1 MVISSHKSSKQSE
14 NDDRQSHSTSQGKL
28 LSQHSKSAGRQALA
42 YLAASEHID
51 LRKKKSTT
59 EIIMSSAEDQK
70 GIELRQKEASL
81 SSVEDKKVEIQ
92 QPAILKSSCQTTK
105 FSADSVMVD
114 ESVMAGR
121 VSAFEVDAT
130 NTEMTATEQI
140 TAEFENRRKNWL
152 KHYKTKLD
160 LNDVLEIRN
169 PQSVIEFIPE
179 IVENMQKDEVRHIYP
194 ASFLDKDF

>member
-1 MVISSHKSSKQSE
+1 
-14 NDDRQSHSTSQGKL
+14 
-28 LSQHSKSAGRQALA
+28 
-42 YLAASEHID
+42 
-51 LRKKKSTT
+51 
-59 EIIMSSAEDQK
+59 MSSAEDQK